1 MSIKSE
7 VLFFPS
13 IEFYDDGWLKG
24 ALCHWE
30 KIYRIIPPS
39 YIPNDSDDVKRA
51 VDAGLVESIH
61 FTRNDLEL
69 TAHRFTEFFENAY
82 LTPAGLD
89 GYEENYSRLHPEKVD
104 ARIREQLAALAK
116 YVDQDGFLTL
126 SRRVANSY
134 MLYLAEEVSRSRNIP
149 KITDDADMFTAIGYF
164 EHDGN
169 FNEAIYNEDAEE
181 VTATL
186 ALASLVPADMDTYSM
201 EQVINFHKQSTD
213 GRTAYR
219 ESVHHL
225 IQELKSIKNREFF
238 LKRIEKFEQ
247 DLAVSRKKF
256 HSLKDQAADLGY
268 GLVAVGLPMAFS
280 SFSVLSTV
288 MDPWSFTT
296 IGRSALLGTVS
307 ALADHAKSRRSK
319 WAPKDASYWYSMQR
333 AFGPKGFNGTIPNF
347 HRKFEE
353 FIND

>member
-1 MSIKSE
+1 MSVKSE

-13 IEFYDDGWLKG
+13 IEFYDDAWLKG
-24 ALCHWE
+24 ALCHWD
-30 KIYRIIPPS
+30 KIYRIVPPS
-39 YIPNDSDDVKRA
+39 YAPNDSDDVKRA
-51 VDAGLVESIH
+51 VDAGLVESIN
-61 FTRNDLEL
+61 FTRSDLQL
-69 TAHRFTEFFENAY
+69 TAHRFTEFFENTY

-89 GYEENYSRLHPEKVD
+89 GYEEQYSRLHHEKVD

-116 YVDQDGFLTL
+116 HVDQDGFLTL
-126 SRRVANSY
+126 SRRVTNSY

-149 KITDDADMFTAIGYF
+149 KITDDADMFAAMGYF

-186 ALASLVPADMDTYSM
+186 ALASLVPSNVDTYSM
-201 EQVINFHKQSTD
+201 EQVIEFHQRNIE

-219 ESVHHL
+219 ESVHQL
-225 IQELKSIKNREFF
+225 VQELKSIQNKEFF

-247 DLAVSRKKF
+247 DLDISRRKF
-256 HSLKDQAADLGY
+256 YPLKDQMIDYGC
-268 GLVAVGLPMAFS
+268 GLVAVGLPMAYS
-280 SFSVLSTV
+280 AFSVLSNAI
-288 MDPWSFTT
+288 DPWSFTV
-296 IGRSALLGTVS
+296 IGKCAALGAVS

-319 WAPKDASYWYSMQR
+319 WTPKDASYWYSMQR
-333 AFGPKGFNGTIPNF
+333 TFGSTGFTGTIPNF